1 MSHDTDKDRVSFSP
15 EQNSEL
21 IALGIDEGFLR
32 EVEETL
38 ALPSADVSHA
48 THVYCCRYLEDDL
61 ENMVNPQFSLVEVP
75 PSL

>member
-1 MSHDTDKDRVSFSP
+1 MSHDTDKNRVSFSS
-15 EQNSEL
+15 EQKSEL

-48 THVYCCRYLEDDL
+48 TCAYCCRYLEDGLDD
-61 ENMVNPQFSLVEVP
+61 MVNPQFSLVEVP